1 MKKIY
6 LENDDATNNIG
17 KLISEDILNIT
28 KDNIEIHL
36 EGDLGAGKT
45 FLTRSIISH
54 AGWSGLVKSPTYT
67 LCEEYELNK
76 LLFLHIDLYR
86 SDESEDL
93 DIFNLNR
100 ETHLKKI
107 IIIEWSDK
115 LKENRAFDLKIK
127 FEHIN
132 NQREIEIIDKNNF
145 VFYYKRR
152 VTNKL
157 NDSTY
162 IIPLYSKWKRVE

>member
-6 LENDDATNNIG
+6 LKNDDATNNIG
-17 KLISEDILNIT
+17 KLISKDILNIS

-115 LKENRAFDLKIK
+115 LKENRLFDLKIK
-127 FEHIN
+127 FKHIN
-132 NQREIEIIDKNNF
+132 NQREIEIIDNNNLF
-145 VFYYKRR
+145 LTLK
-152 VTNKL
+152 K
-157 NDSTY
+157 S
-162 IIPLYSKWKRVE
+162 